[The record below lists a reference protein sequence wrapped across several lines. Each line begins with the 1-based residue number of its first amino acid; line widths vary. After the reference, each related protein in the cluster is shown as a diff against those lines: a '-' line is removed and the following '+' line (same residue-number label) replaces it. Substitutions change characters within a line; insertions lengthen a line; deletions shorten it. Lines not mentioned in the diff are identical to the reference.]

1 MANLQS
7 NNGVTLKRA
16 LGFWQ
21 SFGVSVGLV
30 VAATTI
36 VSLCNYF
43 GNVGPAFIIP
53 AGLSAVTCILIVM
66 SYAELSTAIPGAG
79 MVVDFTLVS
88 MGRTMSIFAMLA
100 GYIVL
105 ISTAGACETFIAGMC
120 AQELFGIHYKIFAGI
135 LVAFFLCINL
145 IGVKALGRS
154 QIILTSAK
162 MATLAILGILGLLQI
177 GNITEPHAIPFAPNG
192 WGPVFTAMGGGIWLY
207 IGIEYVCPLSEEIIK
222 PEKNVPRAMIAGIIT
237 IFCVDM
243 IFGEA
248 MVKYVPLDIIA
259 TSDVPQLVGARTIF
273 GYAGFALLAFATI
286 LSGAS
291 AANSHMASV
300 PRMLYGLAR
309 TGMLPKIFAYLHPRF
324 RTPWAAIFLALACLS
339 IPFFINVDISTIM
352 GLISTACV
360 AWLCSYIIVQ
370 IDCIILRKKYP
381 KMHRPFRTP
390 LFPVPQIIGIG
401 VCVWAIATQN
411 PSAIRG
417 AAIILIVFFV
427 YGVIWVKFVM
437 KEKCFKTVPVNEIDH
452 LRDKVKFDD

>member
-1 MANLQS
+1 MSES
-7 NNGVTLKRA
+7 NQVTLQRA

-43 GNVGPAFIIP
+43 GSVGPAFIIP
-53 AGLSAVTCILIVM
+53 AGLSAIACILIVM

-79 MVVDFTLVS
+79 MVVDFTLIS

-120 AQELFGIHYKIFAGI
+120 AEELFGINYKLFAAI
-135 LVAFFLCINL
+135 LVGFFLFINL
-145 IGVKALGRS
+145 IGVKALGKS
-154 QIILTSAK
+154 QIILTTAK
-162 MATLAILGILGLLQI
+162 MATLAALGIFGLMNLGTA
-177 GNITEPHAIPFAPNG
+177 GEPHAVEFAPYG

-207 IGIEYVCPLSEEIIK
+207 IGIEYVCPLSEEIIQ
-222 PEKNVPRAMIAGIIT
+222 PEKNVPKAMIAGIIT
-237 IFCVDM
+237 IFVVDM

-248 MVKYVPLDIIA
+248 LVRYVPLDVIA
-259 TSDVPQLVGARTIF
+259 TSDVPQLVGAEAMF
-273 GYAGFALLAFATI
+273 GKVGFVLLALATI
-286 LSGAS
+286 CSGAS

-309 TGMLPKIFAYLHPRF
+309 EGMLPKIFTYLHPRF

-339 IPFFINVDISTIM
+339 IPFFINVNIGSIMSFISM
-352 GLISTACV
+352 ACV

-370 IDCIILRKKYP
+370 IDVIILRKKYP
-381 KMHRPFRTP
+381 QMHRPFKTP
-390 LFPVPQIIGIG
+390 AYPIPQIIGIL
-401 VCVWAIATQN
+401 VCIWAIVTQTT
-411 PSAIRG
+411 AALIG
-417 AAIILIVFFV
+417 AGVILIVFFLYAV
-427 YGVIWVKFVM
+427 VWVKCVM
-437 KEKCFKTVPVNEIDH
+437 KEKCFEAVPIESVPHI
-452 LRDKVKFDD
+452 RDKVKFDA